1 MNLKKNILFLLL
13 GSILLCM
20 FSCAKED
27 EFESPTLVLS
37 ENSIAFDKGVNERT
51 ISVTTNQGSW
61 IASSPQEG
69 DWLSLV
75 QDANVLKVKVTEN
88 TMGTERMGYVI
99 VNANGATAKIEV
111 RQSAADVTLDVVPTA
126 IYLPQT
132 GGEKT
137 VDVTTNAAVY
147 DVTPSEEVSWLKIIK
162 SEEEIKLVAE
172 RNDTYQQRE
181 VKLYAKSGSVI
192 REIVVSQAGIQR
204 YIVPIN
210 PALRRMCTK

>member
-1 MNLKKNILFLLL
+1 
-13 GSILLCM
+13 
-20 FSCAKED
+20 
-27 EFESPTLVLS
+27 
-37 ENSIAFDKGVNERT
+37 
-51 ISVTTNQGSW
+51 
-61 IASSPQEG
+61 
-69 DWLSLV
+69 
-75 QDANVLKVKVTEN
+75 
-88 TMGTERMGYVI
+88 MGTERTGYVI

-172 RNDTYQQRE
+172 RNDT
-181 VKLYAKSGSVI
+181 
-192 REIVVSQAGIQR
+192 
-204 YIVPIN
+204 
-210 PALRRMCTK
+210 